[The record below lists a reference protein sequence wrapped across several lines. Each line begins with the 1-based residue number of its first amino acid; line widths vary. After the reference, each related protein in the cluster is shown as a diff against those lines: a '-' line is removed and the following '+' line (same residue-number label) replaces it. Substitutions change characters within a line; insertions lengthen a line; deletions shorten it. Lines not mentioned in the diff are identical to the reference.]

1 MQPEQP
7 VRAAIHAAMDRIQ
20 NEYTRLID
28 AHFCVSL
35 LASFDSDDLHL
46 EAFCRDYHPHP
57 QTDELV
63 RNSIGFGRSAGI
75 LLPNAEHYLTC
86 ALYLFPDAPPEK
98 ILLIARNYA
107 VDFYLND
114 TMGREYRSSSEE
126 RQRLNEIRARLTERS
141 NAGGP
146 ASAAERAHLEV
157 LAELAGSSPAS
168 WFEPFLALY
177 LKHLSVA
184 HKSYDC
190 ISLGTIPKIEAYIAI
205 RADISGMPH
214 TVSMIEYSQGN
225 YLDWPLLQRIG
236 LAGELRELG
245 LTVSLIGAL
254 MNDLFSFEK
263 EVIDNRSD
271 SNLLA
276 IIVLNNFR
284 MELREAM
291 SVGTTIVRNLLG
303 EYARGAAMLLEKIEG
318 LAAGA
323 GLAVE
328 SGSLRG
334 EERADLRAGLLRYME
349 GIRKCVQTCW
359 LWQVD
364 TKRYKRPQSIWKETS
379 LSSPVA
385 V

>member
-1 MQPEQP
+1 MN
-7 VRAAIHAAMDRIQ
+7 RIQ
-20 NEYTRLID
+20 NEYARLIN
-28 AHFCVSL
+28 AQFCVSL

-46 EAFCRDYHPHP
+46 EAYCRDYHSHP
-57 QTDELV
+57 QIEEMV
-63 RNSIGFGRSAGI
+63 RSLIGFSEVAGI

-86 ALYLFPDAPPEK
+86 ALYLFPEAPPEK

-114 TMGREYRSSSEE
+114 TMGREYRSTSGE
-126 RQRLNEIRARLTERS
+126 RQRLNAIRARLTERTDW
-141 NAGGP
+141 AKPG
-146 ASAAERAHLEV
+146 ASAAERANLEV

-184 HKSYDC
+184 HRSYDC
-190 ISLGTIPKIEAYIAI
+190 ISLGRIPKIEEYIAI

-236 LAGELRELG
+236 LADPLRELG
-245 LTVSLIGAL
+245 TAVSLIGAL

-276 IIVLNNFR
+276 IIILNNFR

-291 SVGTTIVRNLLG
+291 SVGTTIVRNLLAG
-303 EYARGAAMLLEKIEG
+303 YARGAATLSEKIEG
-318 LAAGA
+318 LP
-323 GLAVE
+323 E
-328 SGSLRG
+328 
-334 EERADLRAGLLRYME
+334 ADLRAGLLRYME
-349 GIRKCVQTCW
+349 GVRKCVQTCW

-364 TKRYKRPQSIWKETS
+364 TKRYKRPGSIWKETS
-379 LSSPVA
+379 LSSPV
-385 V
+385 VV